1 MTAAVTRTYRF
12 SASHRLHTVALSDP
26 ENAKLFGKC
35 NNPFGHGHN
44 YELEITVR
52 GAIDGQTGIVV
63 PIGRLDRYVLG
74 RVIKDFDG
82 RNMNLDLP
90 EFRDVVPTTENV
102 TRVVA
107 DRLRSEWEG
116 EFGRGGPR
124 LARVHLQETERNGF
138 ELIVEERR
146 QPVSLHSAP
155 ESVAL
160 YSSAGRVD
168 GSL

>member
-12 SASHRLHTVALSDP
+12 SASHRLHTDALSDT
-26 ENAKLFGKC
+26 ENAELFGKC

-52 GAIDGQTGIVV
+52 GAIDEQTGLVIS
-63 PIGRLDRYVLG
+63 IGLLDRYVLG
-74 RVIKDFDG
+74 RVIADFDG
-82 RNMNLDLP
+82 RNMNLDIP

-102 TRVVA
+102 TRAVA
-107 DRLRSEWEG
+107 DRLESEWED

-138 ELIVEERR
+138 ELIVEERT
-146 QPVSLHSAP
+146 QPISLGSESESA
-155 ESVAL
+155 AL
-160 YSSAGRVD
+160 NSGAGK
-168 GSL
+168 

>member
-1 MTAAVTRTYRF
+1 MSAAVTRTYRF

-44 YELEITVR
+44 YELGITVR
-52 GAIDGQTGIVV
+52 GAIGEQTGIVV
-63 PIGRLDRYVLG
+63 PIGRLDEYVLG

-102 TRVVA
+102 TRVVV

-124 LARVHLQETERNGF
+124 LARVHLRETERNGF

-146 QPVSLHSAP
+146 QPVSLRSAP

-160 YSSAGRVD
+160 YSSAGKVD